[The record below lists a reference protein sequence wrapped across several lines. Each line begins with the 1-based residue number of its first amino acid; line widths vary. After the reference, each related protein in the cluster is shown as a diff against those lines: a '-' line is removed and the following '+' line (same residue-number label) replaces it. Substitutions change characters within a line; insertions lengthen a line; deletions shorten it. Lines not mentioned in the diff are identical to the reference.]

1 MDAVTVFFSEV
12 AASIAIS
19 AFILVR
25 LQRLLRDIGAEVCEQ
40 GGGATEFWLAYT
52 QLMMLVA
59 PVLLISWFSAAGQ
72 HATVVAQLKSS
83 FGVVLSGQFI
93 GLALVGRAVWK
104 SIVRPTAPASTAPF
118 SVLDPTPATSA

>member
-1 MDAVTVFFSEV
+1 MNPVTVFFAEV
-12 AASIAIS
+12 AASVVIS
-19 AFILVR
+19 LFILIR
-25 LQRLLRDIGAEVCEQ
+25 LQRLLRGLGAQVCEQ

-59 PVLLISWFSAAGQ
+59 PVLLIAWFSQAG
-72 HATVVAQLKSS
+72 TYGTLVAQLKSS

-104 SIVRPTAPASTAPF
+104 SIVRPTPAAPREPVPILANGS
-118 SVLDPTPATSA
+118 PA

>member
-12 AASIAIS
+12 AASVVIS

-25 LQRLLRDIGAEVCEQ
+25 LQRLLRGIGATVCEQ

-59 PVLLISWFSAAGQ
+59 PVLLISWFSHAGQ
-72 HATVVAQLKSS
+72 HATLVAQLKSS

-104 SIVRPTAPASTAPF
+104 SIVPSTPIAPKAPF
-118 SVLDPTPATSA
+118 SVLDPAPATPA

>member
-19 AFILVR
+19 VFILVR

-59 PVLLISWFSAAGQ
+59 PVLLISWFSHAGQ
-72 HATVVAQLKSS
+72 HATMVAQLKSS

-104 SIVRPTAPASTAPF
+104 SIVRPAAPSPASPVV
-118 SVLDPTPATSA
+118 SPA

>member
-1 MDAVTVFFSEV
+1 MDAVTVFFAEV
-12 AASIAIS
+12 AASIVIS
-19 AFILVR
+19 AVILAR
-25 LQRLLRDIGAEVCEQ
+25 LQRLLRGIGTQVCEQ

-59 PVLLISWFSAAGQ
+59 PVLLISWFSHAGQ
-72 HATVVAQLKSS
+72 HATMVAQLKSS

-104 SIVRPTAPASTAPF
+104 SIVRPTPNAPF
-118 SVLDPTPATSA
+118 SVLPPPAANAA